1 MNEKYI
7 KKIKLLNETI
17 WENKVSKNKID
28 IWLENFNDEEK
39 NEALYLLTQ
48 FIYYSE
54 FSVEKLL
61 EALYRDV
68 FKYQII
74 YEIRKSNND
83 TLDHNF
89 LENQFIEH
97 LKKTRFV
104 SLGNP
109 SESSATMMGLMRKI
123 NKLPTNLFISEDK
136 LNSKL
141 GEVNHFIFVDDLCG
155 SGNQAVDYSNNSLPV
170 LKKKY
175 PDAKVWYLMLV
186 ATKTGKNHIIKNSHF
201 DYVDSI
207 HELDDSYKCFYP
219 NSRIFTNKD
228 VDINP
233 ENIKN
238 FTGKYGKPIWK
249 KIIKNQIPDINP
261 VRLEKLS
268 DIHKHGYG
276 DGQLLLGF
284 HHNTPDNT
292 LPIIWCNEEFID
304 WKAIFKRSNKIY
316 SL

>member
-28 IWLENFNDEEK
+28 SWLDNFEEEEK
-39 NEALYLLTQ
+39 NQALYLLTQ

-74 YEIRKSNND
+74 FNIRKRNEN
-83 TLDHNF
+83 TLDHEF
-89 LENQFIEH
+89 LEDEFIKH

-123 NKLPTNLFISEDK
+123 NNLPTDLFISEEK

-141 GEVNHFIFVDDLCG
+141 GEINHFIFIDDLCG
-155 SGNQAVDYSNNSLPV
+155 SGNQAVTYSNKSLPN
-170 LKKKY
+170 LKRNY

-186 ATKTGKNHIIKNSHF
+186 ATQKGKKNIIDNSKF
-201 DYVDSI
+201 DYVESI

-219 NSRIFTNKD
+219 DSRIFTNKD
-228 VDINP
+228 SDIDP
-233 ENIKN
+233 IEIKK
-238 FTGKYGKPIWK
+238 FTGKYGKPIWQ
-249 KIIKNQIPDINP
+249 KIISKQIPEIDP
-261 VRLEKLS
+261 VKLDQIS
-268 DIHKHGYG
+268 EDHKHGYG

-292 LPIIWCNEEFID
+292 LPIIWCNEEYID